1 MLVYQDKPVQLFDKK
16 DGVMYEL
23 RVLHKDGEPYID
35 LTTVLLDQ
43 DGEVDLTDCIYGIPI
58 KKLVVEE
65 FETYDFNEE
74 GGRHTPGG

>member
-65 FETYDFNEE
+65 FETYDFNQQ
-74 GGRHTPGG
+74 